1 MMKVVNALAV
11 FLLSVLVWG
20 WRLLFSPLVGPA
32 CRFQPTCS
40 AYALDALRH
49 HGALKGSY
57 LTLRRPAR
65 CHPWGGAGY
74 DPVPDPVPDPGP
86 EADRPGSLPCH
97 HGHVPAAPRS
107 AAGAHGMAAPEPR

>member
-40 AYALDALRH
+40 AYALAALRR
-49 HGALKGSY
+49 HGALRGSW
-57 LTLRRPAR
+57 LTLRRLAR

-74 DPVPDPVPDPGP
+74 DPVPTSEP
-86 EADRPGSLPCH
+86 EAVRPRHTTCN
-97 HGHVPAAPRS
+97 HGHLSAAPLS
-107 AAGAHGMAAPEPR
+107 AAGAHGGAAPESR